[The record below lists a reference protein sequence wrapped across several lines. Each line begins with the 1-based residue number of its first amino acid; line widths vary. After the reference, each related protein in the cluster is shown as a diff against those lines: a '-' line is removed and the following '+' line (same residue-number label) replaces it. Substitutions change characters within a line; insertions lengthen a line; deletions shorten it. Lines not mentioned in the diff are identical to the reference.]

1 MWNVGIT
8 ARTYS
13 RSATTFP
20 TIVSGIDSSVSG
32 TAASFEPW
40 LSGNGLLLRVALDRG
55 PGDLDHLGA
64 DSAARCVL
72 LPEPERRTYRTAT
85 GEPVQLWVVLEP
97 EGAREVVVF
106 DEATSS
112 FGLTRAGVFLGP
124 VGRFREAVACVSLP
138 DAR

>member
-1 MWNVGIT
+1 MWNVGNT
-8 ARTYS
+8 PRNLP
-13 RSATTFP
+13 RRP
-20 TIVSGIDSSVSG
+20 V
-32 TAASFEPW
+32 ASYDVQAQV
-40 LSGNGLLLRVALDRG
+40 RRD
-55 PGDLDHLGA
+55 LGA